1 MALTNKLTAIA
12 DAIRGKTG
20 KSEEMTLD
28 QMAIEIAGISS
39 GGGGGI
45 AYDMGEFVLDADV
58 HNLYTN
64 RGDGIP
70 HELGETPDFIL
81 VWTDDFADLSS
92 DNVNPYGTAVS
103 CGYMWMNGLTGM
115 VQRLTSAANLNF
127 GMYLSLIL
135 NSSAYA
141 LSFNPPTS
149 ASYCISTETLPTSDK
164 IGLVP
169 LGNTSCKY
177 KAGLTYKYF
186 VSKAW
191 WNVGGVAN
199 AE

>member
-28 QMAIEIAGISS
+28 QMAIEIAGIS
-39 GGGGGI
+39 GGGGGGL
-45 AYDMGEFVLDADV
+45 AYDMGEFVLDSDT
-58 HNLYTN
+58 HYLYTSK
-64 RGDGIP
+64 GDGIP

-81 VWTDDFADLSS
+81 VWTDDFADLSA
-92 DNVNPYGTAVS
+92 DNLNPYGAHVNI
-103 CGYMWMNGLTGM
+103 GYIWLNGLTG
-115 VQRLTSAANLNF
+115 VTQRVTSAIFSDFGLFASFVLNN
-127 GMYLSLIL
+127 GS
-135 NSSAYA
+135 YA
-141 LSFNPPTS
+141 LSYSTPTS
-149 ASYCISTETLPTSDK
+149 TSYFMGSSYFPTAEK
-164 IGLVP
+164 IALVA
-169 LGNTSCKY
+169 LGATTQKY

>member
-28 QMAIEIAGISS
+28 QMAIEIAGIS
-39 GGGGGI
+39 GGGGGGL
-45 AYDMGEFVLDADV
+45 AYDMGEFVLDSDI
-58 HNLYTN
+58 HHLDTTS
-64 RGDGIP
+64 GDGIP

-92 DNVNPYGTAVS
+92 DNVNPYGTTVS

-115 VQRLTSAANLNF
+115 AQRLTSTANLNF
-127 GMYLSLIL
+127 GMFCGLSL
-135 NSSAYA
+135 SSGAYS
-141 LSFNPPTS
+141 LTFGPSTS
-149 ASYCISTETLPTSDK
+149 ASYCISTATLPTSDK

-169 LGNTSCKY
+169 IGNTAWKY